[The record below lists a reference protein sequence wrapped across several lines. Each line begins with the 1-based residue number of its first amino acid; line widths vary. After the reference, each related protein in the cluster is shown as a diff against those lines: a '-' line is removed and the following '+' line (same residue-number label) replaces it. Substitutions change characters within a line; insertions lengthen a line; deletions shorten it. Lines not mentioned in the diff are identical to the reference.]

1 MSSAPHSAAP
11 SLVDRVDHVD
21 AFAVALP
28 AGAPTDPAAWVD
40 EIFSIDD
47 LPEWVGRLFTLRS
60 ALVPLLG
67 LPAKPAENP
76 FRVREVR
83 DGEAL
88 VLAKD
93 RHLDFR
99 VRAPLRT
106 GAHGRNDRRTPTR
119 VAGQGLLVAGLSIPR
134 TGAGCDDAARGGA
147 GRIVRAPVGNRLGRR
162 PNPRSPRQGHGRAR

>member
-28 AGAPTDPAAWVD
+28 SGAPLDPSAWVD

-47 LPEWVGRLFTLRS
+47 LPEWVGWLFTLRS
-60 ALVPLLG
+60 ALVPILG

-93 RHLDFR
+93 RHLDFAFGLRCDQGRMVATTVVHLHGWRGR
-99 VRAPLRT
+99 VYWLPVSRFHGPVLAAMMRRAVER
-106 GAHGRNDRRTPTR
+106 
-119 VAGQGLLVAGLSIPR
+119 AG
-134 TGAGCDDAARGGA
+134 
-147 GRIVRAPVGNRLGRR
+147 
-162 PNPRSPRQGHGRAR
+162 